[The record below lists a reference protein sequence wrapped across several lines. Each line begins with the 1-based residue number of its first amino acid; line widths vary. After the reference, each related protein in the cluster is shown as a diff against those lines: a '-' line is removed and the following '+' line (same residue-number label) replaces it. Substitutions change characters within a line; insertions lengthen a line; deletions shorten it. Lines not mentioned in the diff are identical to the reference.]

1 MAKSLGV
8 SDRFVMAGYR
18 KDVVN
23 FYTMADVFV
32 FPSYREGLPVA
43 LMEAMAVGLPCI
55 AARNRGTV
63 DLLVNSEMLF
73 EAGDVKALTELLQKT
88 TYEDFVIEIEN
99 NRQHIQQF
107 DIKNTLAMMRDLYEE
122 VIGQCFYQG

>member
-1 MAKSLGV
+1 
-8 SDRFVMAGYR
+8 
-18 KDVVN
+18 
-23 FYTMADVFV
+23 
-32 FPSYREGLPVA
+32 
-43 LMEAMAVGLPCI
+43 MEAMAVGLPCI

>member
-1 MAKSLGV
+1 MARITLKDVAKAAGV
-8 SDRFVMAGYR
+8 SETTDVYKRQGYR

-99 NRQHIQQF
+99 NRQQDVYKRQVLFWGVLAHI
-107 DIKNTLAMMRDLYEE
+107 R
-122 VIGQCFYQG
+122 